1 MDLLQIDN
9 KFHKDIENFK
19 KMAEA
24 VKYYYRSKE
33 VCKIID
39 LSYRQLDYY
48 DRTDFL
54 KPSINN
60 GEGYGSRR
68 MYSFNDL
75 LKLKVIKKLLEA
87 GISLQKI
94 RKAKKYLEENGNGSD
109 NSFSKV
115 TLLSDGNSV
124 YACSSDKAIID
135 TLKSGQGVFGIA
147 FGKVYEDS
155 KGDIERH
162 FHISDSIDIS
172 NKKSISV

>member
-1 MDLLQIDN
+1 MT
-9 KFHKDIENFK
+9 
-19 KMAEA
+19 EA
-24 VKYYYRSKE
+24 VKYYYKSRE
-33 VCKIID
+33 VCNIIG

-48 DRTDFL
+48 DRTDFV

-68 MYSFNDL
+68 MYDFNDL

-94 RKAKKYLEENGNGSD
+94 RKAKKYLEENGNGKD
-109 NSFSKV
+109 NGFLKV
-115 TLLSDGNSV
+115 TLISDGSSV
-124 YACSSDKAIID
+124 YACTSDKAIID

-147 FGKVYEDS
+147 LGKVYEDL

-162 FHISDSIDIS
+162 FQISDPVNIDKI
-172 NKKSISV
+172 KTISV